1 MFKQIATVILFILAG
16 AFGGI
21 LVQRFAPSLY
31 AQPNTGPTY
40 VIREEKVYIQENNAL
55 KNSVQKAKSF
65 VLGVRSVVSDKKI
78 LSGSG
83 LVLTSDGMAVTLA
96 ELVPSGSKT
105 IVFYVDGQPVQ
116 AQVIKRDIKEN
127 LALVKIE
134 KSGLSASGFFM
145 FDQLNLGERVFLVS
159 QIFDP
164 QTSTPGFLTNE
175 GIVKTFT
182 ADTVGT
188 NIQEPSALG
197 APVFDIEGYALGI
210 ASSSGNAVTV
220 IPITKIRTFSGL

>member
-1 MFKQIATVILFILAG
+1 MFKQIVTVILFILAG

-21 LVQRFAPSLY
+21 LVQRFAPNLY
-31 AQPNTGPTY
+31 VQPNTAPSY
-40 VIREEKVYIQENNAL
+40 VIRENNIYIQENDAL
-55 KNSVQKAKSF
+55 KDSVQKTKSF

-116 AQVIKRDIKEN
+116 AQVIKRDLKEN

-134 KSGLSASGFFM
+134 KSGLSVGGFFI
-145 FDQLNLGERVFLVS
+145 FDQLALGERVFLVS
-159 QIFDP
+159 QTFDP
-164 QTSTPGFLTNE
+164 QTSAPGFLTNE
-175 GIVKTFT
+175 GVVKTFA
-182 ADTVGT
+182 ADTIET
-188 NIQEPSALG
+188 NIQESKALG
-197 APVFDIEGYALGI
+197 APVFDIKGYVMGI
-210 ASSSGNAVTV
+210 TSSSSGSVTV
-220 IPITKIRTFSGL
+220 IPITKIRDFSKL